1 MVFRP
6 KAVWRFESVMESAT
20 PFVRFRGNMELDIG
34 GLISFVVYST
44 LLRLRSVV
52 NFALVRFVF
61 RRE

>member
-1 MVFRP
+1 
-6 KAVWRFESVMESAT
+6 MESAT

-44 LLRLRSVV
+44 LLSFCSVV

-61 RRE
+61 RSE